1 MSEGYSNVYYVH
13 ETHEIRYKTT
23 EITGI
28 TTGIMGITTGITGIV
43 HENNGQIF

>member
-13 ETHEIRYKTT
+13 ETHGIRYKTT

-28 TTGIMGITTGITGIV
+28 TTGIMGIV
-43 HENNGQIF
+43 HENNGQSF